1 MPDNNNGMKKRKVIS
16 SSHVENE
23 EEYSYQLNSS
33 PMEEDSKKHQ
43 KISKAKY
50 KWLRR
55 MTLEVNKFPYS
66 NTKTLGLYSFEV
78 TELEW
83 YYKEI
88 RLLAD
93 KVLDILECPVC
104 EDTIKKAVMPGCGCD
119 NPLACCSKCWMEAGS
134 ICFNCKRNCTSIP
147 FEPVDEIIRECHLFM
162 KERSPFPFQKDKNIH
177 DSELKRICES
187 YHQFL
192 KQSEMQLMC
201 NYCFGTLENTI
212 TINCGNDM
220 RSQVC
225 TGCHELYM
233 ECYTYCTDFSAY
245 PTFDRLNREYCHF
258 FSRVLAYC
266 SSNKVQMYTD
276 PYPNMKQPSYFKLRV
291 MKRNGLKSKVFGVFK
306 KAIVVAACAYLVVY
320 FVQ

>member
-1 MPDNNNGMKKRKVIS
+1 MPDNNNGVKKRKVIAS
-16 SSHVENE
+16 TFGT
-23 EEYSYQLNSS
+23 EEYSYQLSS
-33 PMEEDSKKHQ
+33 HEMEDSKKHQ

-66 NTKTLGLYSFEV
+66 NTKTLGLYSFDRN
-78 TELEW
+78 ELEW

-134 ICFNCKRNCTSIP
+134 ICLNCKQKCTSIP
-147 FEPVDEIIRECHLFM
+147 FEPVDEIIRECHLFL
-162 KERSPFPFQKDKNIH
+162 KERGYKNDKKIS
-177 DSELKRICES
+177 DGELKRISES

-220 RSQVC
+220 RSPVC

-245 PTFDRLNREYCHF
+245 PTFDLLNKEYFQF

-266 SSNKVQMYTD
+266 TSSKVQVYTD
-276 PYPNMKQPSYFKLRV
+276 PYPNVKQPSCFKLRV
-291 MKRNGLKSKVFGVFK
+291 MERKGVKTKVFGVFK
-306 KAIVVAACAYLVVY
+306 KAIVVAACAYFVAYLVL
-320 FVQ
+320 